1 VARRLSYEAAARH
14 IWKTYV
20 PPSGQAD
27 TVQGELL
34 RAVEKLRDQ
43 AQRNGNINWDRG
55 HVILARFVHD
65 TLIPSGLFDA
75 RKRKQIESDVER
87 LLDYKHPDTE
97 DDVYDR
103 LSERVVDWCRAH
115 PEPVPHKRNPKL
127 RR

>member
-1 VARRLSYEAAARH
+1 MSYEAETRR
-14 IWKTYV
+14 IWKTFV
-20 PPSGQAD
+20 PPSGQAS

-55 HVILARFVHD
+55 HVILAHYVRD
-65 TLIPSGLFDA
+65 TLTSSGLFDA
-75 RKRKQIESDVER
+75 RQRKQIESDVER

-97 DDVYDR
+97 DGVYDR
-103 LSERVVDWCRAH
+103 LARRVVDWCRAH